1 MFVAS
6 VAAFITGIYIEAVH
20 HDCFRFSYILI
31 SLFALIA
38 LLPFLLR
45 KKPAPLTGALLLL
58 AFFLAGMMRVA
69 IALLNQPVLPV
80 MEAASMY
87 RGVVVESS
95 RTAKIVR
102 LEAPKPLSGIRALVR
117 SEKGLGI
124 GDRVSI
130 SGSLR
135 DLRVTFNNP
144 HSTSWKWMKRL
155 EGTYFEIKGEIISA
169 TPGRRFIDEWRR
181 YLADRVDESR
191 SDHAGIIKALTI
203 GDTADVDEGI
213 KELFLETGVSHI
225 LAVSGSN
232 LAIIT
237 AFFFLAARLLL
248 GISSRM
254 KQGGDD
260 RRYAAL
266 ITIPFAAVFMFIAG
280 SNIPVARATIM
291 VCIFMAAIFLERGSH
306 VENTLL
312 FSALVILVLY
322 PHSLFSPTFQLTF
335 TSVLFIILF
344 SRAFHTLIA
353 RSHRFLR
360 WLLSLIIMTMAA
372 ILGTLPV
379 VLYHFHGINPM
390 ALLYNL
396 AAVPLMSVIAMPL
409 ALLGLFAPFGDY
421 LLRLSGFLVGLT
433 VTILRE
439 TNWGYIYPV
448 IRPSLPEA
456 LLYMLV
462 AISLLFIKK
471 KLVRFSFFA
480 FVLPLVL
487 AMSCFAFYERFFN
500 NRLCVSYIDVGLGDA
515 MLIEAPRG
523 TRLLIDG
530 GGFYGGDF
538 DTGRTV
544 IAPILLSRKI
554 LTLDHVINTH
564 PHEDHLGGL
573 RHILRHFRVGKFD
586 TGTDIRSMPQYQALV
601 QVLEKRG
608 IFAVTLRAG
617 DSLEFDGG
625 LVLDVFHPPGNILTD
640 DLNEMSLVIKTTLG
654 EKSFL
659 FTGDIGSGT
668 EESLILSGMPLRSSV
683 LKVPHHGSRHSSST
697 NFIRAVAPLAA
708 VLSTGP
714 GINGIPSDETVERY
728 RAMSVPLYRTDRD
741 GCVKICT
748 DGKELT
754 AER

>member
-6 VAAFITGIYIEAVH
+6 VIAFIAGIYIEAVH
-20 HDCFRFSYILI
+20 PGCFRFTYILI
-31 SLFALIA
+31 SLFAIIA
-38 LLPFLLR
+38 SLPFLL
-45 KKPAPLTGALLLL
+45 KKKFAPPAWALLLL

-80 MEAASMY
+80 MEAASLY
-87 RGVVVESS
+87 RGMIVGSS
-95 RTAKIVR
+95 RTTKIVR
-102 LEAPKPLSGIRALVR
+102 LEDPASLSGMQVLVR

-130 SGSLR
+130 YGSLR
-135 DLRVTFNNP
+135 DLRITFDNP
-144 HSTSWKWMKRL
+144 HSISWRWMKRL
-155 EGTYFEIKGEIISA
+155 EGTYLEIKGEIISA
-169 TPGRRFIDEWRR
+169 TSGKRSIDKWRK
-181 YLADRVDESR
+181 YLSDRVDASR

-203 GDTADVDEGI
+203 GDTTGVDEGI
-213 KELFLETGVSHI
+213 KKLFLETGVSHI

-237 AFFFLAARLLL
+237 AFFFLAARILL
-248 GISSRM
+248 GSSQRI

-280 SNIPVARATIM
+280 SNIPVVRATIM
-291 VCIFMAAIFLERGSH
+291 VCIFMAAIFFERGKH

-344 SRAFHTLIA
+344 SRASRTLIE

-360 WLLSLIIMTMAA
+360 WLLSLMVMTTAA

-396 AAVPLMSVIAMPL
+396 AAVPMMSVVAMPL
-409 ALLGLFAPFGDY
+409 ALLGLFIPFGDY
-421 LLRLSGFLVGLT
+421 LLRLSGCFVGLT
-433 VTILRE
+433 VSILRSI
-439 TNWGYIYPV
+439 NWGYIYPV

-456 LLYMLV
+456 LLYMLFV
-462 AISLLFIKK
+462 ISLVFIKK
-471 KLVRFSFFA
+471 KLIRFSFFA
-480 FVLPLVL
+480 FVLPL
-487 AMSCFAFYERFFN
+487 AMICAYCACHERFFN
-500 NRLCVSYIDVGLGDA
+500 DRLCVSYIDVGLGDA

-523 TRLLIDG
+523 IRFLIDG
-530 GGFYGGDF
+530 GGFYGSDF
-538 DTGRTV
+538 DTGKTV

-573 RHILRHFRVGKFD
+573 RHILRYFRVGRFD
-586 TGTDIRSMPQYQALV
+586 TAADIRLVPQYQRLG
-601 QVLEKRG
+601 QILEKRR
-608 IFAVTLRAG
+608 ISAVTLKAG
-617 DSLEFDGG
+617 ESLAFDGG
-625 LVLDVFHPPGNILTD
+625 LVLDVLHPPGNIFIE
-640 DLNEMSLVIKTTLG
+640 DLNEMSLVIKMTFG
-654 EKSFL
+654 ENSFL
-659 FTGDIGSGT
+659 FTGDIGADT
-668 EESLILSGMPLRSSV
+668 EGSLILSGMPLRSSV
-683 LKVPHHGSRHSSST
+683 IKVPHHGSRHSSST
-697 NFIRAVAPLAA
+697 GFIGAVAPLVA

-714 GINGIPSDETVERY
+714 GIKGVPSAETVERY
-728 RAMSVPLYRTDRD
+728 RVMSVPLYRTDRS
-741 GCVKICT
+741 GCVKICS
-748 DGKELT
+748 DGKKLT
-754 AER
+754 VE